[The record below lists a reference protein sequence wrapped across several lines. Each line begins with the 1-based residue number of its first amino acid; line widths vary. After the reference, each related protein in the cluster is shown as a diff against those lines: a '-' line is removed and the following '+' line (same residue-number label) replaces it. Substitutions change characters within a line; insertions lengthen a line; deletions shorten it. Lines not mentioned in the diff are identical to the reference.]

1 MQDAGRHLPLHRP
14 ELLDEGVH
22 QSPSWSLIRE
32 GFQSPSGGLLSP
44 HNLGLKASSTILSH
58 SPHRKCWLPRWA
70 TPEAALSLSLGLKT
84 PLGNHAPLSPAKA
97 HHLLEENTAAGCKKP
112 LSLLKDRLTAFIKK
126 SMQIKSFTGI
136 PLFSEKA
143 KIGEADIVVALAKPQ
158 ETAMLSARGSAPMMP
173 GSPCD
178 PASSLGEIA
187 LTDNTDDSKHLH
199 HTLRAPGPKPST

>member
-1 MQDAGRHLPLHRP
+1 
-14 ELLDEGVH
+14 
-22 QSPSWSLIRE
+22 
-32 GFQSPSGGLLSP
+32 
-44 HNLGLKASSTILSH
+44 
-58 SPHRKCWLPRWA
+58 
-70 TPEAALSLSLGLKT
+70 
-84 PLGNHAPLSPAKA
+84 
-97 HHLLEENTAAGCKKP
+97 
-112 LSLLKDRLTAFIKK
+112 
-126 SMQIKSFTGI
+126 MQIKSFTGI

-199 HTLRAPGPKPST
+199 RTLRAPGPKPST